1 MKLLVTVKRVIDY
14 NVQIRVKSDGSG
26 VEKQN
31 VKMSMNPPDENAVEA
46 LDFLKWLVTKENQ
59 IKYIENG
66 AVPVRCDLIDSPM
79 AKEDQFRFL
88 EALGQ
93 NSDVAQFI
101 APNVEAVES
110 TAITNLYL
118 NSIAAGEMSI
128 EEGLNAAAAELHDL
142 MTKAGKKTSK
152 LSPL

>member
-1 MKLLVTVKRVIDY
+1 
-14 NVQIRVKSDGSG
+14 
-26 VEKQN
+26 
-31 VKMSMNPPDENAVEA
+31 
-46 LDFLKWLVTKENQ
+46 
-59 IKYIENG
+59 
-66 AVPVRCDLIDSPM
+66 M

-118 NSIAAGEMSI
+118 NSIAAGEVSI
-128 EEGLNAAAAELHDL
+128 EEGLNAAADELYDL
-142 MTKAGKKTSK
+142 ITKAGKKTSK

>member
-1 MKLLVTVKRVIDY
+1 MKL
-14 NVQIRVKSDGSG
+14 QH
-26 VEKQN
+26 QHFFFFC
-31 VKMSMNPPDENAVEA
+31 PDENAQEA
-46 LDFLKWLVTKENQ
+46 FKFLKWLLTKENQ

-93 NSDVAQFI
+93 NSDVARFI

-118 NSIAAGEMSI
+118 NSIVAGELSI
-128 EEGLNAAAAELHDL
+128 EDGLNAAAEELFQL
-142 MTKAGKKTSK
+142 LTKAGKNTSK